1 MIFKLL
7 LSNRTSD
14 GEMERRF
21 DGHLTN
27 RGLLKILPNFL
38 RHPRFRPSSFR
49 NGTENGG
56 PYRSAAGRSV
66 ASGVTADDVIACIE
80 MVLGRTPDASLVEY
94 HLGLGF
100 ADRFSLGK
108 YMISTGEFQTRV
120 LRSSR
125 AFRSNSIFLGDR
137 VLTTTHR
144 GHSIY
149 LVPLDLDLTPGIVLH
164 GEWEPNVERAIVGSL
179 KPGGI
184 AIDIGANVGYHTL
197 AMAATVGS
205 GGQVYAFEANSEVMR
220 LLRATIFVNGL
231 RWVALYEN
239 AALDRPGTIT
249 LASAPGHYGSG
260 HVINDG
266 PSSDYDPAYSI
277 RTDVAA
283 STIDSILGDRVR
295 NIDLIHLDIEGSEP
309 LALRGSQ
316 TLIERSPKIKII
328 TEWSVGMMSR
338 RANMGEFVAWLVERG
353 FGFWLIEPGGRLT
366 NLAPSAL
373 LGLPHCDLLLTRD
386 DPL

>member
-1 MIFKLL
+1 MNFKVL

-14 GEMERRF
+14 DETKGMF
-21 DGHLTN
+21 DGHPIN
-27 RGLLKILPNFL
+27 RGLLKILPNFF
-38 RHPRFRPSSFR
+38 RHPRSRLSSFTR
-49 NGTENGG
+49 GAKNGG
-56 PYRSAAGRSV
+56 PHRSAARRSV

-80 MVLGRTPDASLVEY
+80 MILGRTPDASLVEY
-94 HLGLGF
+94 HLELGF
-100 ADRFSLGK
+100 ADRFALGK
-108 YMISTGEFQTRV
+108 YMINTGEFQTRV
-120 LRSSR
+120 LGSSR
-125 AFRSNSIFLGDR
+125 VFRSNSIFLGDR
-137 VLTTTHR
+137 VLTSTHR
-144 GHSIY
+144 GHAIY

-179 KPGGI
+179 RPGGI

-205 GGQVYAFEANSEVMR
+205 GGQVYAFEANPEVMR

-231 RWVALYEN
+231 HWVALYEN
-239 AALDRPGTIT
+239 AALDRPGTLT

-266 PSSDYDPAYSI
+266 PSADYDPAYSI

-283 STIDSILGDRVR
+283 GTIEAILGDRVR

-328 TEWSVGMMSR
+328 TEWSVGMMSSR
-338 RANMGEFVAWLVERG
+338 TNVGEFIAWLVEQG
-353 FGFWLIEPGGRLT
+353 FGFWLIESDGRLT

-386 DPL
+386 YPL